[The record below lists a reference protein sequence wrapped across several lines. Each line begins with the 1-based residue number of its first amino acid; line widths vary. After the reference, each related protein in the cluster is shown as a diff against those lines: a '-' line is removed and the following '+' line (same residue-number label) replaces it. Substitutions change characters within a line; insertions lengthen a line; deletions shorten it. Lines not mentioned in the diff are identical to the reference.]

1 MEVNERFVS
10 SLASRGTSLLWVGP
24 AGGGSGS
31 GGGGAGMTA
40 EWMDRQCVNSARAAT
55 AAWMEVWI
63 LSSVS
68 EGGVHR
74 ARVTEHCRYKD
85 V

>member
-40 EWMDRQCVNSARAAT
+40 E
-55 AAWMEVWI
+55 
-63 LSSVS
+63 
-68 EGGVHR
+68 
-74 ARVTEHCRYKD
+74 
-85 V
+85 